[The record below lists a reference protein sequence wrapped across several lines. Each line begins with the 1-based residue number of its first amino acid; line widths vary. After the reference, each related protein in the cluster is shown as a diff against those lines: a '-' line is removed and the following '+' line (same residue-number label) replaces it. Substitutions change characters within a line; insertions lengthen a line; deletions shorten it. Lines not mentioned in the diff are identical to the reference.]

1 RFGRLRYCGN
11 LSAVPLSGA
20 DHGSD
25 WPSDVVS
32 PAMTG
37 STRSQLGQEVDY
49 RASHAAP
56 GYAATYAKTYE
67 TGFYRC
73 QWETIE
79 RPLIERLLRARAE
92 AGAESVVDFA
102 CGTGRVTEVAVPLF
116 RTVIGVDVAPEMLA
130 AARAR

>member
-1 RFGRLRYCGN
+1 
-11 LSAVPLSGA
+11 
-20 DHGSD
+20 
-25 WPSDVVS
+25 
-32 PAMTG
+32 MTG
-37 STRSQLGQEVDY
+37 STRGQLVPRGQEVDY

-92 AGAESVVDFA
+92 AGAESVLDFA

-116 RTVIGVDVAPEMLA
+116 RTVSGVAAATEMLA
-130 AARAR
+130 AAHAGCPTARSVQTELTLESFP